1 MNAPLHRELPAPL
14 LDSAAALAQV
24 TRQRDDDIVRQLAAA
39 SDRAIV
45 RAFRAMVLP
54 LPRRTRAR

>member
-1 MNAPLHRELPAPL
+1 MDSVTQLLTKAATGDEAANARFLAVVYREL
-14 LDSAAALAQV
+14 
-24 TRQRDDDIVRQLAAA
+24 RQLAAA

-45 RAFRAMVLP
+45 RAFRSMVLP